1 MTDNVYVAEFSE
13 RYLESATEVLVKS
26 FLSLNDIWKKYNYT
40 YKDVYPLMRAK
51 LIPSLA
57 AKWSYVSSS

>member
-26 FLSLNDIWKKYNYT
+26 LLSLNDIWKKYNYT
-40 YKDVYPLMRAK
+40 
-51 LIPSLA
+51 
-57 AKWSYVSSS
+57 